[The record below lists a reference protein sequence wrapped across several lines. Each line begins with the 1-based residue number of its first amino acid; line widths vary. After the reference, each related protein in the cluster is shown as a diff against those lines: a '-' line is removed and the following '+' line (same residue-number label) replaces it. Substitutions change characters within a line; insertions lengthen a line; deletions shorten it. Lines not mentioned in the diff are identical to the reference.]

1 MSHHIEDSQ
10 WFEPLSQ
17 CACAPLLRS
26 RDSDYWGHVLLGV
39 TDKLKR
45 STFPIKCFF
54 SFTGKNRNIRH
65 VSSNT
70 HVLELAL
77 VSLMLPS
84 HVCLTSLFSRC
95 GLSKFCKFHLLPK
108 QLVQLPLFLFLFFPM
123 LVSIV
128 F

>member
-45 STFPIKCFF
+45 PTFPIKCFF
-54 SFTGKNRNIRH
+54 FRLLVKIEISGD

-84 HVCLTSLFSRC
+84 HVCLTFSRC
-95 GLSKFCKFHLLPK
+95 GSSKFCKFHLLPK